1 MCAGR
6 LLQHAFSSKRIDDL
20 HVGKILLVVGD
31 DDTVIG
37 LCNRC
42 DNCVESAPG
51 SSFGSSLGH
60 QAGPNQ
66 ARPLVKWQYT
76 TCEKYRRAFRAGKPG
91 IKLVA
96 LPAGWFFQNTA
107 PDFGDGERG
116 NEQILVDLF
125 SHPGQQRFRRRQ
137 LCDVADDVG
146 IKEITAHSSTL
157 RPVSNRRTGAMS
169 APTRGERRSA
179 SRMPPF
185 LGGSPEIVWLTT
197 ARSREASGPSSA
209 KRRASD
215 RMRSRSPSS
224 PRTSNRAI
232 PRLRRRF
239 R

>member
-1 MCAGR
+1 MVCLKHWPNASSANDSAGMCAGR

-20 HVGKILLVVGD
+20 DVGKILLVVGD

-91 IKLVA
+91 IELVA

-116 NEQILVDLF
+116 NRRLVL
-125 SHPGQQRFRRRQ
+125 
-137 LCDVADDVG
+137 
-146 IKEITAHSSTL
+146 SSRPATL
-157 RPVSNRRTGAMS
+157 PKAS
-169 APTRGERRSA
+169 A
-179 SRMPPF
+179 
-185 LGGSPEIVWLTT
+185 L
-197 ARSREASGPSSA
+197 
-209 KRRASD
+209 
-215 RMRSRSPSS
+215 
-224 PRTSNRAI
+224 
-232 PRLRRRF
+232 
-239 R
+239 